1 MARILL
7 IETST
12 ALCSVA
18 LAEDGAVTA
27 YRESPEPRAHAAETR
42 TSSRIMR

>member
-1 MARILL
+1 MPSRILL

-18 LAEDGAVTA
+18 LAGDGRIVAA
-27 YRESPEPRAHAAETR
+27 RESTEPRAHAALTAP
-42 TSSRIMR
+42 